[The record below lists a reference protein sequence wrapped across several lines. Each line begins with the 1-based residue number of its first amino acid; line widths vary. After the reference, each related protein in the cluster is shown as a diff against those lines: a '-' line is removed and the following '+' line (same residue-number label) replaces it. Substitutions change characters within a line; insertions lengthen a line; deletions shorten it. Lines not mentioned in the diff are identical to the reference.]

1 MNDTLLFRV
10 THPFMA
16 HKNKTLATA
25 LALTLGTLGAHRFY
39 LHGGVDR
46 IGLLHASSLPIA
58 GLIFSN
64 ASHLHSFY
72 ALLPLL
78 ISSIAAFIEALLIGL
93 TPDDKWDARFN
104 AATRS
109 NSNWILAILL
119 VTTLLIGTTVLI
131 GTIARLFDLMYT
143 GGAYG

>member
-1 MNDTLLFRV
+1 
-10 THPFMA
+10 MA

-25 LALTLGTLGAHRFY
+25 LALILGTLGAHRFY

-46 IGLLHASSLPIA
+46 IGLLHISSLPIA
-58 GLIFSN
+58 GIIYSN
-64 ASHLHSFY
+64 ANGMHSFY

-78 ISSIAAFIEALLIGL
+78 ISAIAACIGALVIGL

-104 AATRS
+104 GALGTTSRS
-109 NSNWILAILL
+109 TWVLAVLL
-119 VTTLLIGTTVLI
+119 VTTLLVGATLLI
-131 GTIARLFDLMYT
+131 GTIARLFDVLYT

>member
-1 MNDTLLFRV
+1 
-10 THPFMA
+10 MA

-25 LALTLGTLGAHRFY
+25 LALSLGALGAHRFY

-46 IGLLHASSLPIA
+46 LGLLHISSLPIA
-58 GLIFSN
+58 GIIFSN
-64 ASHLHSFY
+64 AHGINPFY

-78 ISSIAAFIEALLIGL
+78 VSGIAACIEALVIGL

-104 AATRS
+104 AAKGTRS
-109 NSNWILAILL
+109 RSTWILAVLL
-119 VTTLLIGTTVLI
+119 VLTLLIGTTVLI
-131 GTIARLFDLMYT
+131 GTISRLFDLMYT

>member
-1 MNDTLLFRV
+1 
-10 THPFMA
+10 MA

-25 LALTLGTLGAHRFY
+25 LALSLGTLGAHRFY

-46 IGLLHASSLPIA
+46 LGLLHISSLPIA

-64 ASHLHSFY
+64 AHGLNPFY

-78 ISSIAAFIEALLIGL
+78 ISGIAACIEALAIGL
-93 TPDDKWDARFN
+93 TPDEKWDARFN
-104 AATRS
+104 AAAATRS
-109 NSNWILAILL
+109 DSSWILALLL
-119 VTTLLIGTTVLI
+119 VTTLLVGTTVLI
-131 GTIARLFDLMYT
+131 GTISRLFDLMFT

>member
-1 MNDTLLFRV
+1 
-10 THPFMA
+10 MA

-25 LALTLGTLGAHRFY
+25 LALSLGVLGAHRFY

-46 IGLLHASSLPIA
+46 LGLLHISSLPIA

-64 ASHLHSFY
+64 AHGINPFY

-78 ISSIAAFIEALLIGL
+78 VSGIAACIEALVIGL
-93 TPDDKWDARFN
+93 TPDDKWDMRFN
-104 AATRS
+104 AGSRTASRS
-109 NSNWILAILL
+109 TWILAVLL
-119 VTTLLIGTTVLI
+119 VLTLLVGTTALI
-131 GTIARLFDLMYT
+131 GTISRLFDLMYT

>member
-1 MNDTLLFRV
+1 
-10 THPFMA
+10 MA

-46 IGLLHASSLPIA
+46 LGLLHIGSLPIA

-64 ASHLHSFY
+64 AHGLHPFY

-78 ISSIAAFIEALLIGL
+78 VSGIAACIEALVIGL
-93 TPDDKWDARFN
+93 TPDDKWDQRFN
-104 AATRS
+104 AGGKTPSRS
-109 NSNWILAILL
+109 TWILAVLL
-119 VTTLLIGTTVLI
+119 VLTLLIGTTVLI
-131 GTIARLFDLMYT
+131 ATIARLFDLMYT